1 MHRQISSLWSC
12 LFRTHHCTSP
22 LADAMNRAAAICGG
36 LLAVSAAEPV
46 PLIID
51 ADMSA
56 DADDVVALR
65 AAHAMMDRG
74 EANILATIHDAS
86 YASASEW
93 HRYEDCGH
101 RLRLAYFHG
110 VFTISHQNLLPGFH
124 VYFAIHEDLRE
135 SALVVADF
143 HICCSFCLM

>member
-1 MHRQISSLWSC
+1 
-12 LFRTHHCTSP
+12 
-22 LADAMNRAAAICGG
+22 MNRAAAICGG

-56 DADDVVALR
+56 DAD
-65 AAHAMMDRG
+65 
-74 EANILATIHDAS
+74 EADILATIHDAS
-86 YASASEW
+86 YPSASEW

-101 RLRLAYFHG
+101 RLRLAFFHG
-110 VFTISHQNLLPGFH
+110 VFTISHQHLLPGFH

>member
-1 MHRQISSLWSC
+1 M
-12 LFRTHHCTSP
+12 RTTANAYIHTHARP

-74 EANILATIHDAS
+74 EANIILATIHDAS

-110 VFTISHQNLLPGFH
+110 VFTISHQHLLPGFR
-124 VYFAIHEDLRE
+124 VYFAIRR
-135 SALVVADF
+135 SSGK
-143 HICCSFCLM
+143 CSGRC